1 MLREPEPPIRRAT
14 ANVLTPSG
22 NAHAHGIGLT
32 AGAELVRACTLHL
45 QLRPRRRAAKG
56 LDRLEILEVRCW
68 PRTNRQRK
76 AVYRDFPFGQLS
88 FLTRSEAGARQ
99 GCLTT
104 DRLRIYRRP

>member
-76 AVYRDFPFGQLS
+76 AV
-88 FLTRSEAGARQ
+88 TRERPLLAV
-99 GCLTT
+99 
-104 DRLRIYRRP
+104 RRPSRAAACLHGLSVPEASRSGVRL